1 MGVTEGEPEIF
12 VPRCGADDRER
23 IRFAG
28 AFTRRAPC
36 PSKVRFL
43 RGGMG

>member
-12 VPRCGADDRER
+12 VPQCGADDREH
-23 IRFAG
+23 IRGAG

-36 PSKVRFL
+36 PSTVRFL
-43 RGGMG
+43 RGGTG